1 MIIGNDEIIKIKGL
15 KTYFYTEDGVVK
27 AVDGVDF
34 DIRKGETMGLVGE
47 SACGKTVTSLSIMR
61 LVESPPGKIEEGEVF
76 YKGENLLKISQKR
89 MRKVRGNEISMIFQ
103 EPMTS
108 LNPVFTIGRQ
118 LSEVLILHQ
127 NMSKNEALDKSEE
140 MIKLVGIPR
149 AREILKGYSHEL
161 SGGMR
166 QRAMIAMALSCN
178 PGLLIADEPT
188 TALDVTIQAQILE
201 LIKSLQDSIGMAV
214 LFITHDLGVIAEVSD
229 RVAVMYAG
237 KIQEF
242 GTVEEIFLEHVHPY
256 TEGLLKSIPMLNVRK
271 KKLDVIEGGVPDP
284 LNFPPGC
291 KFNPRCRYKIDK
303 CEKEE
308 PELLKIKPG
317 HLLRC
322 WVKA

>member
-15 KTYFYTEDGVVK
+15 KTYFHTDDGVVK

-61 LVESPPGKIEEGEVF
+61 LVESPPGKIEEGEVL
-76 YKGENLLKISQKR
+76 YKGENLLKISEEK

-108 LNPVFTIGRQ
+108 LNPVFTIGNQ
-118 LSEVLILHQ
+118 LTEVLVLHQ
-127 NMSKNEALDKSEE
+127 NMTEKEALDKSEE

-149 AREILKGYSHEL
+149 PREILKGYPHEL

-166 QRAMIAMALSCN
+166 QRAMIAMALLCK

-201 LIKSLQDSIGMAV
+201 LIKSLQESIGIAV

-237 KIQEF
+237 KIQES
-242 GTVEEIFLEHVHPY
+242 GTSEEIFIEHIHPY

-271 KKLDVIEGGVPDP
+271 KKLDVIEGSVPDP
-284 LNFPPGC
+284 INFPPGC
-291 KFNPRCRYKIDK
+291 KFNPRCKYKIDK

-308 PELLKIKPG
+308 PELIEIKPG
-317 HLLRC
+317 HLVRC
-322 WVKA
+322 WVKQ

>member
-15 KTYFYTEDGVVK
+15 KTYFHTDDGVVK

-47 SACGKTVTSLSIMR
+47 SACGKTVTSFSIMR
-61 LVESPPGKIEEGEVF
+61 LVESPPGKIEEGEVL
-76 YKGENLLKISQKR
+76 YKGENLLKISQEK

-108 LNPVFTIGRQ
+108 LNPVFTIGKQ

-127 NMSKNEALDKSEE
+127 NMTEKEALDKSEE

-149 AREILKGYSHEL
+149 PREILKGYPHEL

-166 QRAMIAMALSCN
+166 QRVMIAMALSCK

-201 LIKSLQDSIGMAV
+201 LIKGLQESIGMAV

-237 KIQEF
+237 KIQES
-242 GTVEEIFLEHVHPY
+242 GTSEEIFIEHIHPY

-271 KKLDVIEGGVPDP
+271 KKLDVIEGSVPDP
-284 LNFPPGC
+284 INFPPGC
-291 KFNPRCRYKIDK
+291 KFHPRCKYKIDK

-308 PELLKIKPG
+308 PELLEIKPG
-317 HLLRC
+317 HFVRC
-322 WVKA
+322 WVKQ

>member
-1 MIIGNDEIIKIKGL
+1 MILGNDEILKVKGL
-15 KTYFYTEDGVVK
+15 KTYFHTDDGVVK

-47 SACGKTVTSLSIMR
+47 SACGKSVTSLSIIR
-61 LVESPPGKIEEGEVF
+61 LVESPPGKIEEGEIF
-76 YKGENLLKISQKR
+76 YKGENLLKISEEK
-89 MRKVRGNEISMIFQ
+89 MRTVRGNEISMIFQ

-118 LSEVLILHQ
+118 LSEVLMLHQ
-127 NMSKNEALDKSEE
+127 DMSKKEALNKSEV

-149 AREILKGYSHEL
+149 PREILKGYPHEL

-166 QRAMIAMALSCN
+166 QRVMIAMALSCN

-201 LIKSLQDSIGMAV
+201 LMKSLQDSIGMTV

-242 GTVEEIFLEHVHPY
+242 GTAEEIFIKHIHPY
-256 TEGLLKSIPMLNVRK
+256 TEGLLKSIPMLNIRK
-271 KKLDVIEGGVPDP
+271 KKLDVIEGSVPDP
-284 LNFPPGC
+284 INFPSGC
-291 KFNPRCRYKIDK
+291 KFHPRCKYKIDK

-308 PELLKIKPG
+308 PELIEIKPG
-317 HLLRC
+317 HLVRC

>member
-1 MIIGNDEIIKIKGL
+1 
-15 KTYFYTEDGVVK
+15 
-27 AVDGVDF
+27 
-34 DIRKGETMGLVGE
+34 MGLVGE
-47 SACGKTVTSLSIMR
+47 SACGKTVTALSIMR
-61 LVESPPGKIEEGEVF
+61 LVESPPGKIEEGEVL
-76 YKGENLLKISQKR
+76 YKGENLLKISQEK

-118 LSEVLILHQ
+118 LTEVLILHQ
-127 NMSKNEALDKSEE
+127 DMNKKEALNKSEV

-149 AREILKGYSHEL
+149 PREILGGYPHEL

-201 LIKSLQDSIGMAV
+201 LIKGLQESIGMSV
-214 LFITHDLGVIAEVSD
+214 LFITHDLGVIAEVAD

-242 GTVEEIFLEHVHPY
+242 GTVEEIFLKHIHPY
-256 TEGLLKSIPMLNVRK
+256 TEGLLNSIPMLNVRK
-271 KKLDVIEGGVPDP
+271 KKLDVIEGNVPDP
-284 LNFPPGC
+284 INFPPGC
-291 KFNPRCRYKIDK
+291 KFNPRCKYKIDK

-308 PELLKIKPG
+308 PELIEIKPG
-317 HLLRC
+317 HLVRC

>member
-15 KTYFYTEDGVVK
+15 KTYFHTDDGVVK

-61 LVESPPGKIEEGEVF
+61 LVESPPGKIEEGEVL

-178 PGLLIADEPT
+178 PSLLIADEPT

-201 LIKSLQDSIGMAV
+201 LIKSLQDSIEMAV

>member
-1 MIIGNDEIIKIKGL
+1 MTVGNNEIIKINNL

-34 DIRKGETMGLVGE
+34 NIRKGETMGLVGE

-61 LVESPPGKIEEGEVF
+61 LIQSPPGKIVEGEVF
-76 YKGENLLKISQKR
+76 YKGENLVDISIDR

-118 LSEVLILHQ
+118 LSEILILHQ
-127 NMSKNEALDKSEE
+127 NMSKNEALEKAEE

-149 AREILKGYSHEL
+149 PREILDGYPHEL

-188 TALDVTIQAQILE
+188 TALDVTIQAQILD
-201 LIKSLQDSIGMAV
+201 LIKDLQENIGMAV
-214 LFITHDLGVIAEVSD
+214 LFITHDLGVIAEVSN

-242 GTVEEIFLEHVHPY
+242 GTVSEIFLEHIHPY
-256 TEGLLKSIPMLNVRK
+256 TEGLLNSIPMLNIKK
-271 KKLDVIEGGVPDP
+271 KKLDVIEGNVPDP

-291 KFNPRCRYKIDK
+291 KFNPRCKYKIEK
-303 CEKEE
+303 CEKKE
-308 PELLKIKPG
+308 PELVEIKPG
-317 HLLRC
+317 HYVRC

>member
-15 KTYFYTEDGVVK
+15 KTYFHTDDGVVK

-34 DIRKGETMGLVGE
+34 DIRKGETMGFVGE
-47 SACGKTVTSLSIMR
+47 SACGKTVTALSIMR
-61 LVESPPGKIEEGEVF
+61 LVESPPGKIEEGEVL
-76 YKGENLLKISQKR
+76 YKGENLLKISQEK

-108 LNPVFTIGRQ
+108 LNPVFTVGRQ
-118 LSEVLILHQ
+118 LTEVLILHQ
-127 NMSKNEALDKSEE
+127 NMSKKEALDKSEE

-149 AREILKGYSHEL
+149 PREILKGYPHEL

-166 QRAMIAMALSCN
+166 QRAMIAMALSCK

-201 LIKSLQDSIGMAV
+201 LIKSLQESIGMSV

-237 KIQEF
+237 KIQES
-242 GTVEEIFLEHVHPY
+242 GTSEEIFIEHIHPY

-271 KKLDVIEGGVPDP
+271 KKLDVIEGSVPDP
-284 LNFPPGC
+284 INFPPGC
-291 KFNPRCRYKIDK
+291 KFNPRCKYKIDK

-308 PELLKIKPG
+308 PELIEIKPG
-317 HLLRC
+317 HLVRC

>member
-1 MIIGNDEIIKIKGL
+1 MILGNDEIIKIKGL
-15 KTYFYTEDGVVK
+15 KTYFHTDDGVVK

-47 SACGKTVTSLSIMR
+47 SACGKTVTALSIMR
-61 LVESPPGKIEEGEVF
+61 LVESPPGKIEEGEVL
-76 YKGENLLKISQKR
+76 YKGENLLKISQEK

-118 LSEVLILHQ
+118 LTEVLILHQ
-127 NMSKNEALDKSEE
+127 DMNKKEALNKSEV

-149 AREILKGYSHEL
+149 PREILGGYPHEL

-201 LIKSLQDSIGMAV
+201 LIKGLQESIGMSV
-214 LFITHDLGVIAEVSD
+214 LFITHDLGVIAEVAD

-242 GTVEEIFLEHVHPY
+242 GTVEEIFLEHIHPY
-256 TEGLLKSIPMLNVRK
+256 TEGLLNSIPMLNVRK
-271 KKLDVIEGGVPDP
+271 KKLDVIEGNVPDP
-284 LNFPPGC
+284 INFPPGC
-291 KFNPRCRYKIDK
+291 KFNPRCKYKIDK

-308 PELLKIKPG
+308 PELIEIKPG
-317 HLLRC
+317 HLVRC
-322 WVKA
+322 WIKA

>member
-1 MIIGNDEIIKIKGL
+1 MILGNDEILKVKGL
-15 KTYFYTEDGVVK
+15 KTYFHTDDGVVK

-47 SACGKTVTSLSIMR
+47 SACGKSVTSLSIIR
-61 LVESPPGKIEEGEVF
+61 LVESPPGKIEEGEIF
-76 YKGENLLKISQKR
+76 YKGENLLKISEEK
-89 MRKVRGNEISMIFQ
+89 MRTVRGNEISMIFQ

-118 LSEVLILHQ
+118 LTEVLILHQ
-127 NMSKNEALDKSEE
+127 NMSEKKALDKSEE

-149 AREILKGYSHEL
+149 PREILKGYPHEL

-166 QRAMIAMALSCN
+166 QRVMIAMALSCN

-201 LIKSLQDSIGMAV
+201 LMKSLQDSIGMTV

-242 GTVEEIFLEHVHPY
+242 GTAEEIFIKHIHPY
-256 TEGLLKSIPMLNVRK
+256 TEGLLKSIPMLNIRK
-271 KKLDVIEGGVPDP
+271 KKLDVIEGSVPDP
-284 LNFPPGC
+284 INFPSGC
-291 KFNPRCRYKIDK
+291 KFHPRCKYKIDK

-308 PELLKIKPG
+308 PELIEIKPG
-317 HLLRC
+317 HLVRC

>member
-15 KTYFYTEDGVVK
+15 KTYFHTDDGVVK

-61 LVESPPGKIEEGEVF
+61 LVESPPGKIEEGEVL
-76 YKGENLLKISQKR
+76 YKGENLLKISQEK

-108 LNPVFTIGRQ
+108 LNPVFTIGKQ
-118 LSEVLILHQ
+118 LSEVLMLHQ
-127 NMSKNEALDKSEE
+127 NMTEKEALDKSEE

-149 AREILKGYSHEL
+149 PREILKGYPHEL

-166 QRAMIAMALSCN
+166 QRVMIAMALSCK

-201 LIKSLQDSIGMAV
+201 LIKGLQESIGMAV

-237 KIQEF
+237 KIQES
-242 GTVEEIFLEHVHPY
+242 GTSEEIFIEHIHPY

-271 KKLDVIEGGVPDP
+271 KKLDVIEGSVPDP
-284 LNFPPGC
+284 INFPPGC
-291 KFNPRCRYKIDK
+291 KFNPRCKYKIDK
-303 CEKEE
+303 CEKED
-308 PELLKIKPG
+308 PELIEIKPG
-317 HLLRC
+317 HLVRC

>member
-1 MIIGNDEIIKIKGL
+1 
-15 KTYFYTEDGVVK
+15 
-27 AVDGVDF
+27 
-34 DIRKGETMGLVGE
+34 
-47 SACGKTVTSLSIMR
+47 
-61 LVESPPGKIEEGEVF
+61 
-76 YKGENLLKISQKR
+76 
-89 MRKVRGNEISMIFQ
+89 
-103 EPMTS
+103 
-108 LNPVFTIGRQ
+108 
-118 LSEVLILHQ
+118 
-127 NMSKNEALDKSEE
+127 
-140 MIKLVGIPR
+140 
-149 AREILKGYSHEL
+149 
-161 SGGMR
+161 
-166 QRAMIAMALSCN
+166 
-178 PGLLIADEPT
+178 
-188 TALDVTIQAQILE
+188 
-201 LIKSLQDSIGMAV
+201 MAV

>member
-15 KTYFYTEDGVVK
+15 KTYFHTDDGVVK

-47 SACGKTVTSLSIMR
+47 SACGKTVTALSIMR
-61 LVESPPGKIEEGEVF
+61 LVESPPGEIEEGEVL

-149 AREILKGYSHEL
+149 PRGILKGYSHEL

-201 LIKSLQDSIGMAV
+201 LIKSLQESIGMTV

-291 KFNPRCRYKIDK
+291 KFNPRCKYKIGK

-308 PELLKIKPG
+308 PKLLEIKPG
-317 HLLRC
+317 HLVRC
-322 WVKA
+322 WVKQ

>member
-15 KTYFYTEDGVVK
+15 KTYFHTDDGVVK

-61 LVESPPGKIEEGEVF
+61 LVESPPGKIEEGEVL

-178 PGLLIADEPT
+178 PSLLIADEPT

-201 LIKSLQDSIGMAV
+201 LIKSLQDSIGTAV

-242 GTVEEIFLEHVHPY
+242 GQ
-256 TEGLLKSIPMLNVRK
+256 
-271 KKLDVIEGGVPDP
+271 
-284 LNFPPGC
+284 
-291 KFNPRCRYKIDK
+291 
-303 CEKEE
+303 
-308 PELLKIKPG
+308 
-317 HLLRC
+317 
-322 WVKA
+322 